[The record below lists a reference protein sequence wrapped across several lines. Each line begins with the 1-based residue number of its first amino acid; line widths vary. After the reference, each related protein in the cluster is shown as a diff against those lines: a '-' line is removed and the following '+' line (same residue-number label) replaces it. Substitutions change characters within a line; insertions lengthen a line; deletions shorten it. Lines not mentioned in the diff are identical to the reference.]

1 MKVCVMGMPFVPCR
15 IGQVLGIFPV
25 TAFCFCFGFVK
36 NGGQFIGKAGKIEA
50 VKKGKSKQGD
60 KKSGSGPEACKF
72 YTSVAAKKFW
82 PFSSAGRR

>member
-60 KKSGSGPEACKF
+60 KKRRFISPPPWRRNKSGLSRPQ
-72 YTSVAAKKFW
+72 
-82 PFSSAGRR
+82 